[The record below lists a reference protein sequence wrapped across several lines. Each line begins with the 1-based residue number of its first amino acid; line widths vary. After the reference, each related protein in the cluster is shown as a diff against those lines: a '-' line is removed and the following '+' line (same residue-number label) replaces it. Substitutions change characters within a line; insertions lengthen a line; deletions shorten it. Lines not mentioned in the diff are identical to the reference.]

1 MVIYT
6 IISSELHEIQLNVN
20 LNSKG
25 IYWLMFLAEMF
36 LCWALRLID

>member
-6 IISSELHEIQLNVN
+6 IISSELHKIQLDVN
-20 LNSKG
+20 LNSKE

-36 LCWALRLID
+36 LCWVLSLID